1 MSWLTEIPLTRQDR
15 GGLQETFRLSDEAL
29 VANGLQRNSMVENLR
44 FICDLSGEWHT
55 NGRLTQFQARTP
67 NASPAKRE
75 NRMILNIPNKVYT
88 FKMLRQMITE
98 MSFEKQPEAIFK
110 EQELALNKDYREVPD
125 EEARQMTSRERLDRR
140 LKSFYDHLEDMFV
153 GADLNMANMA
163 VDLVFNGISRLAER
177 RNVLNASWRAKGYT
191 NFTHFEAI

>member
-1 MSWLTEIPLTRQDR
+1 MSWLTEIPLARQDR
-15 GGLQETFRLSDEAL
+15 VGLQDTFQLSDEAL
-29 VANGLQRNSMVENLR
+29 VANGLERNSMVENLR
-44 FICDLSGEWHT
+44 FIYDFGGEWHT
-55 NGRLTQFQARTP
+55 NDRLTQFRAP
-67 NASPAKRE
+67 KASPAKRE

-110 EQELALNKDYREVPD
+110 EQELAVNKDYRELPD
-125 EEARQMTSRERLDRR
+125 EEAMQMTPRERLDRR

-177 RNVLNASWRAKGYT
+177 RNVLTDSWRTKGDT
-191 NFTHFEAI
+191 NCTHFGAV